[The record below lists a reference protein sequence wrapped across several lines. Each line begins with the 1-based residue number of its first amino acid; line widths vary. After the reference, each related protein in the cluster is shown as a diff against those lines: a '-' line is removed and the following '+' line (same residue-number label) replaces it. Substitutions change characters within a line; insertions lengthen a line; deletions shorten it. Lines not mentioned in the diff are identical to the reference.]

1 LSIEVFKMSG
11 AESSVTAQNQTS
23 VPAEVRR
30 RLGIGPGTRLHWE
43 LDGDHAVVS
52 AKRSTLDEIH
62 QLTRHRSRKHASAAQ
77 IRAGIVAGATR
88 GRR

>member
-1 LSIEVFKMSG
+1 MSG
-11 AESSVTAQNQTS
+11 AESRVTAQNQTS

-30 RLGIGPGTRLHWE
+30 KLGIGPGTRLQWAV
-43 LDGDHAVVS
+43 DGDRVVVS

-62 QLTRHRSRKHASAAQ
+62 LLTRKRSIKRATTAQ
-77 IRAGIVAGATR
+77 IREGIVAGAAR